1 MIILLFFTLS
11 ATDDTLIYKNAI
23 NNEKKIALSFD
34 DGPHPT
40 QTPRIL
46 AILDKHDIKA
56 TFFVI
61 GKNATAYP
69 DILRQ
74 VCEEGHE
81 IGNHTNSHIK
91 AMQASDKEL
100 LVDIK
105 KGHECILN
113 LCEYDT
119 KLFRPPGGIIT
130 PKITDIS
137 TKLNYKIILWDIDT
151 KDWAHPSVDSIKK
164 NVLSNVK
171 SGSIILFHD
180 YISKNAP
187 TAEALNEIIPLL
199 KEEGYSFV
207 TVGEL
212 INCERSASLEKE

>member
-1 MIILLFFTLS
+1 MFFTIS
-11 ATDDTLIYKNAI
+11 AAEDTLIYKNAI

-40 QTPRIL
+40 QTQKIL
-46 AILDKHDIKA
+46 AILDKYDVKA

-91 AMQASDKEL
+91 AIQSSAKEL
-100 LVDIK
+100 LFDIQK
-105 KGHECILN
+105 SHESILN
-113 LCEYDT
+113 ICEYDT
-119 KLFRPPGGIIT
+119 KLFRPPGGIINQSL
-130 PKITDIS
+130 TDIS
-137 TKLNYKIILWDIDT
+137 KKLNYKIILWDIDT
-151 KDWAHPSVDSIKK
+151 KDWAHPSVENIKE
-164 NVLSNVK
+164 NVISNVK

-180 YISKNAP
+180 YISKDAP
-187 TAEALNEIIPLL
+187 TPDALNEIIPLL

-212 INCERSASLEKE
+212 INSERSASNTNPKK